1 MALDIHVPSLGDA
14 EQGKDYDYKSR
25 CEELESALNETRSAL
40 DEFQL
45 SSREL
50 EAELERELE
59 NMEKQY
65 TDAKRQK
72 ERLRM
77 ESDEWKVPSPLL
89 PKDGRGDGSDRG
101 RINFRLQRSSLRR
114 LRMRCKRR
122 LMRCGKLSGSF

>member
-50 EAELERELE
+50 EAELEKELE
-59 NMEKQY
+59 NMERQY
-65 TDAKRQK
+65 KDAKRQK
-72 ERLRM
+72 ERLKM
-77 ESDEWKVPSPLL
+77 ESDDWKVQPPTHL
-89 PKDGRGDGSDRG
+89 PPPFEEGAEFVGQVSASKDGTDAEYECYAEGD
-101 RINFRLQRSSLRR
+101 
-114 LRMRCKRR
+114 
-122 LMRCGKLSGSF
+122 